1 MDVVTAFF
9 LKILSMGIMTSF
21 VIVFILLIRGSVMRN
36 FPKKYTYVLWLIVGV
51 RLICPFSI
59 SSSVSVFNLWQFIQ
73 KVPFVQD
80 ILSGVS
86 AEMKEDD
93 LLAGSYQPVSVGN
106 YNLSD
111 AAGQQL
117 AGEKD
122 EMPGAAGQQLAGEK
136 DEMPGAAGQ
145 QPSGEK
151 DGMPDKYN
159 QPPAGNTGKWQ
170 DGRSLSGHGSKLSDK
185 DSQAVPDN
193 NKAEKDIDIQPVNK
207 KQADNNQ
214 GMAVE
219 EAFNKFIPDRVL
231 SALGLLWIAGM
242 ILLLL
247 WNLFLYTRMRRKTCK
262 AVLYHDN
269 IFECEGISS
278 PFVMGLICPR
288 IYIPF
293 RLEQQEREYILKHEQ
308 YHIRRHD
315 YIINF
320 ISFLIT
326 LVYWFH
332 PLIWVAYFCMVRD
345 MEMRCDE
352 YVIAA
357 MGTDIRKDY
366 SRLLL
371 AFAANK
377 RQHSMNLPAFGET
390 DTRRRVK
397 NIMNYKKRGKVVGIV
412 SCILLS
418 LTGITCI
425 TNAGAVRN
433 DDNISAKSN
442 IENKDKNVSSKT
454 ASQGNQENSG
464 NGISKRNTN
473 GNETIIANGQINGW
487 QVQLVLKKGDKKRV
501 ILGKSSPKSSY
512 TDVYEGVFY
521 LSSYKD
527 GRVQDKCVLTFFD
540 GEKKLIFPEEIKL
553 NLADYDGD
561 KNADDFSL
569 GQMNAASA
577 MEYQFYTVDGDGSIV
592 QYDLV
597 SDKDTTESIATKNGI
612 LLKDG
617 GYDYSKK
624 FYADSEGIQYMAM
637 YKGKEYETTVSAER
651 LVFLTGDLGESDENA
666 VQKALHRAVNAT
678 MPQDV
683 VIEAETGVWHEVKYG
698 ADETGYLLANSDT
711 YDDMAMTMRLD
722 FIFYQDVLIRY
733 VSKDYE
739 FVEGMEEKRISAKKA
754 VLLVQKFAEEFL
766 GEKIETAKIETAG
779 LPYGYDSR
787 DFAAFTDVKG
797 NSYVVQL
804 NRNMVVEFD
813 IGKTGTGV
821 VSDKQQEIKNRE
833 KAEDENRNKL
843 SNRVKLLYYEPDSL
857 SGIHEDY
864 IPEYAEQEKLQK
876 MAAKLDAFHVCS
888 EKERNQFYGEE
899 EMGYDIEY
907 GGNVWGV
914 FSGGYVCL
922 LYGKDYNIDN
932 DHEIIIYYPSLCSLS
947 ERVLKE
953 AVDYTSVKPK
963 EIKDITSAT
972 LVYSKE
978 EFDRTKWEVTDRK
991 ALRKLE
997 KLLSSGKHIRG
1008 SGCPMGKAIL
1018 TLRRTGKKD
1027 ICVTVATDSCA
1038 VFRLN
1043 GVCYDYGSIENAD
1056 KLRKIFNVG
1065 RNW

>member
-1 MDVVTAFF
+1 
-9 LKILSMGIMTSF
+9 
-21 VIVFILLIRGSVMRN
+21 
-36 FPKKYTYVLWLIVGV
+36 
-51 RLICPFSI
+51 
-59 SSSVSVFNLWQFIQ
+59 
-73 KVPFVQD
+73 
-80 ILSGVS
+80 
-86 AEMKEDD
+86 
-93 LLAGSYQPVSVGN
+93 
-106 YNLSD
+106 
-111 AAGQQL
+111 
-117 AGEKD
+117 
-122 EMPGAAGQQLAGEK
+122 
-136 DEMPGAAGQ
+136 
-145 QPSGEK
+145 
-151 DGMPDKYN
+151 
-159 QPPAGNTGKWQ
+159 
-170 DGRSLSGHGSKLSDK
+170 
-185 DSQAVPDN
+185 
-193 NKAEKDIDIQPVNK
+193 
-207 KQADNNQ
+207 
-214 GMAVE
+214 
-219 EAFNKFIPDRVL
+219 
-231 SALGLLWIAGM
+231 
-242 ILLLL
+242 
-247 WNLFLYTRMRRKTCK
+247 
-262 AVLYHDN
+262 
-269 IFECEGISS
+269 
-278 PFVMGLICPR
+278 
-288 IYIPF
+288 
-293 RLEQQEREYILKHEQ
+293 
-308 YHIRRHD
+308 
-315 YIINF
+315 
-320 ISFLIT
+320 
-326 LVYWFH
+326 
-332 PLIWVAYFCMVRD
+332 MVRD

-352 YVIAA
+352 YVLAV

-377 RQHSMNLPAFGET
+377 RQYSVNLPAFGET
-390 DTRRRVK
+390 DTRKRVK
-397 NIMNYKKRGKVVGIV
+397 NIMNYKKRGKMIGIV

-418 LTGITCI
+418 LTGVMCI

-433 DDNISAKSN
+433 DDNIPSKSN
-442 IENKDKNVSSKT
+442 IENKDKNVSLKT
-454 ASQGNQENSG
+454 ASQGNQENSD
-464 NGISKRNTN
+464 NGISKKNTN
-473 GNETIIANGQINGW
+473 GSKTIIAKEQINGW

-540 GEKKLIFPEEIKL
+540 GEDELIFPEGIKL

-577 MEYQFYTVDGDGSIV
+577 MVYQFYTVDGDGNIV
-592 QYDLV
+592 QYDLA
-597 SDKDTTESIATKNGI
+597 SDTDTTESITTKNEI
-612 LLKDG
+612 LLGDG
-617 GYDYSKK
+617 NYDYSKK
-624 FYADSEGIQYMAM
+624 FYADREGIQYMAM
-637 YKGKEYETTVSAER
+637 HWGKEYETTVSAER
-651 LVFLTGDLGESDENA
+651 LVSLTGDLGESDENA

-698 ADETGYLLANSDT
+698 ANEMGYLLANSDT
-711 YDDMAMTMRLD
+711 YDGMAMTMRLD
-722 FIFYQDVLIRY
+722 FIFFQDVLIRY
-733 VSKDYE
+733 VSKDYG
-739 FVEGMEEKRISAKKA
+739 FVEGMKEKRITAKKA

-766 GEKIETAKIETAG
+766 GEKTETAKIETAK

-797 NSYVVQL
+797 NFYVVQL

-813 IGKTGTGV
+813 IGKTGV
-821 VSDKQQEIKNRE
+821 VSDKQQEMKNRE
-833 KAEDENRNKL
+833 KAEDEKRRKL
-843 SNRVKLLYYEPDSL
+843 SGRVKLLYYEPNSL
-857 SGIHEDY
+857 SGIYEDY
-864 IPEYAEQEKLQK
+864 IPEYADQEKLQK
-876 MAAKLDAFHVCS
+876 MAAKLDAFYICS

-899 EMGYDIEY
+899 EMGYGIEY

-932 DHEIIIYYPSLCSLS
+932 DYEIIIYDPSLCSLS
-947 ERVLKE
+947 ERVLKD
-953 AVDYTSVKPK
+953 AVDYISVKPE

-978 EFDRTKWEVTDRK
+978 EFDRTKQEVTDRK
-991 ALRKLE
+991 SLRKLE

-1056 KLRKIFNVG
+1056 KLRKIFNIG